1 MFQSLLRRF
10 LAALPPLEQ
19 KEDEAFRK
27 AAHITQY
34 FYYILLFVAIF
45 TLPMWDFAVQRADFS
60 PVWSMAWTGL
70 FDYDTAV
77 NIIRFLFLGA
87 ALVGAFL
94 WKHRAA
100 RFLAFLGILQF
111 HAFES
116 SFSAINH
123 QWYLWVYVALLFVFL
138 PDVRQK
144 ATAAERGRFLL
155 VFWGAQAFILLTYSM
170 SGLGK
175 LLGAAGQMLQGQ
187 VHAFLPEAFS
197 LHIAYWMNAIQGT
210 TLLGPFIVDH
220 PFIVWPFFVASM
232 YVLVFALWAA
242 FKPSLHKLWA
252 FLLILFHIGTF
263 LTMNILFVPPTLLL
277 LILFFDSPF
286 ASPDAGWRKTLSGI
300 PLFGKA
306 FDLAFPQKTG
316 KT

>member
-94 WKHRAA
+94 WKH
-100 RFLAFLGILQF
+100 
-111 HAFES
+111 
-116 SFSAINH
+116 
-123 QWYLWVYVALLFVFL
+123 
-138 PDVRQK
+138 
-144 ATAAERGRFLL
+144 
-155 VFWGAQAFILLTYSM
+155 
-170 SGLGK
+170 
-175 LLGAAGQMLQGQ
+175 
-187 VHAFLPEAFS
+187 
-197 LHIAYWMNAIQGT
+197 
-210 TLLGPFIVDH
+210 
-220 PFIVWPFFVASM
+220 
-232 YVLVFALWAA
+232 
-242 FKPSLHKLWA
+242 
-252 FLLILFHIGTF
+252 
-263 LTMNILFVPPTLLL
+263 
-277 LILFFDSPF
+277 
-286 ASPDAGWRKTLSGI
+286 
-300 PLFGKA
+300 
-306 FDLAFPQKTG
+306 
-316 KT
+316 